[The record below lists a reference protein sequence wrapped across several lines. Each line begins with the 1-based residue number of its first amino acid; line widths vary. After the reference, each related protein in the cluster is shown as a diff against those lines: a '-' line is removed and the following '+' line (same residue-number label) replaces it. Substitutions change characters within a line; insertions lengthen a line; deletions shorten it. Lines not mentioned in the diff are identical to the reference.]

1 MALGED
7 VSVLRE
13 GCRDLCVP
21 VGAEAVLAFVGLSQR
36 HLQKALGGARA
47 RRRDEEG
54 TQLVIPNLAAGR
66 RNEGLGFSLRRTRKS
81 LYALDDDEAVACC
94 AKKSDSRGV
103 S

>member
-54 TQLVIPNLAAGR
+54 TQLVMTKFGCGAEERGVRLFFAPHAKIIV
-66 RNEGLGFSLRRTRKS
+66 RTR
-81 LYALDDDEAVACC
+81 
-94 AKKSDSRGV
+94 
-103 S
+103 